1 MRRATAS
8 HEVLAS
14 PEDVWNFVA
23 DPGHFGDWWPGIA
36 AVEPDRR
43 GLAPGARWIVRA
55 DVRPTLLKSSG
66 YSGVMVIREV
76 HPCDRLNWTLTGDRW
91 DVELRLEGVGPDRT
105 MVTLEVTAG
114 WLVPLPR
121 SLARRALT
129 RLYNL
134 CQTAAAVE

>member
-8 HEVLAS
+8 RELLAS
-14 PEDVWNFVA
+14 PEDVWNFVTE
-23 DPGHFGDWWPGIA
+23 PGHLGDWWPGIA

-55 DVRPTLLKSSG
+55 DTRPVLLKASG
-66 YSGVMVIREV
+66 YSGVLVIRDVRPYE
-76 HPCDRLNWTLTGDRW
+76 RLSWTLTGDRW
-91 DVELRLEGVGPDRT
+91 DVEVRLEPAGDDRT
-105 MVTLEVTAG
+105 RVTLDVTAG

-121 SLARRALT
+121 SVARRALE

-134 CQTAAAVE
+134 CQTAATP